1 MTSAPVNPVESSSD
15 GSVAMTDF
23 MELMH
28 SFNEVTQQLEHTHD
42 ALREQ
47 VVSLQEDLAEANER
61 LRRSRSLAA
70 LGEMAAGIAH
80 EIRNPL
86 GSIARNVGLLREDVA
101 EMSDSLALCDK
112 VAKAVSGLDA
122 IVGDVLSFARD
133 SKLTPVDCLPGDLY
147 ADALLANESLVSAGG
162 INVEVVVPD
171 GLEAVV
177 DRGLVVQALTNVVRN
192 ACEALIAHAGPEP
205 TILLDVERVMT
216 RRSADAPRE
225 ELVCFRVRDNGPGIP
240 LQLRDRIFNP
250 FFTTRET
257 GTGLGLAIVHRIVD
271 AHDGV
276 LAIHD
281 AEPGTLVELSFPL
294 QPQRSTTEAGDAG
307 VSLVGAVQD
316 RIKNHESDR
325 RTP

>member
-1 MTSAPVNPVESSSD
+1 MTTAPVNPLGQGAD
-15 GSVAMTDF
+15 GSVAMSDF

-42 ALREQ
+42 ALRSQ
-47 VVSLQEDLAEANER
+47 VASLQAELAEANER

-86 GSIARNVGLLREDVA
+86 GSIGLNVGLLREDVA
-101 EMSDSLALCDK
+101 DLPGSLVLCDK
-112 VAKAVSGLDA
+112 VAKAVSGLDS

-133 SKLTPVDCLPGDLY
+133 SKLVVQSCCPRELVS
-147 ADALLANESLVSAGG
+147 DALAANEALIGAGS
-162 INVEVVVPD
+162 IRIAVDVPD
-171 GLEAVV
+171 GLAVEV
-177 DRGLVVQALTNVVRN
+177 DRGLVVQGLTNVIRN
-192 ACEALIAHAGPEP
+192 ACEALGSAGIEQAEL
-205 TILLDVERVMT
+205 TIVVDRLMART
-216 RRSADAPRE
+216 TADGPRAE
-225 ELVCFRVRDNGPGIP
+225 HVRFQVRDNGPGIP
-240 LQLRDRIFNP
+240 EHLRDRIFNP

-271 AHDGV
+271 AHDGT

-281 AEPGTLVELSFPL
+281 ACPGARVELSFPIE
-294 QPQRSTTEAGDAG
+294 RTEPDDGDAG
-307 VSLVGAVQD
+307 VSLLGAVQD
-316 RIKNHESDR
+316 RIDNHETQR

>member
-1 MTSAPVNPVESSSD
+1 
-15 GSVAMTDF
+15 

-47 VVSLQEDLAEANER
+47 VASLQGDLAEANDR

-86 GSIARNVGLLREDVA
+86 GSIALNVGLLREDVTGMP
-101 EMSDSLALCDK
+101 ESLGLCDK

-133 SKLTPVDCLPGDLY
+133 SKLNPVDCRPADLY
-147 ADALLANESLVSAGG
+147 ADVLLANEALVGAGG
-162 INVEVVVPD
+162 IEVDIAVPED
-171 GLEAVV
+171 LVAVV
-177 DRGLVVQALTNVVRN
+177 DRGLVAQALTNVVRN
-192 ACEALIAHAGPEP
+192 ACEALITHDEVEP
-205 TILLDVERVMT
+205 RIVLGVERIMT
-216 RRSADAPRE
+216 RRSADSPRE
-225 ELVCFRVRDNGPGIP
+225 EHICFRIRDNGPGIP
-240 LQLRDRIFNP
+240 VQLRDRIFNP

-276 LAIHD
+276 LAILD
-281 AEPGTLVELSFPL
+281 AEPGTLVEMSFPL
-294 QPQRSTTEAGDAG
+294 QPQRSSTEVGDAG